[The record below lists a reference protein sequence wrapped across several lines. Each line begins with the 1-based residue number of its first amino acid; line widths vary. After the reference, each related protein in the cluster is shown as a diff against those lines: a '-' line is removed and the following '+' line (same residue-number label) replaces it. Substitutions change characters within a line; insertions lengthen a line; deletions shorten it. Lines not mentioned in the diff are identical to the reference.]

1 MKELKDGGINK
12 IYLYIYN
19 MQNENSVAFIAKIT
33 GISPITGADKIERVI
48 VGGWNA
54 IAQKGIHKPGDL
66 VLCMT
71 TDAVIPEELAVKWG
85 VKNYLRKG
93 NRVRTIK
100 LKGVYSEVVLIPLF
114 DIGSTRFKKFE
125 EGADLMEILGVF
137 KYEPPLVEVV
147 LPGGKRIKQKD
158 NLNFNKYYKFPNHK
172 NTPNMFN
179 EDDDVVVTRKIHG
192 TSARFG
198 ICLKS
203 SLTLWDKIRIFF
215 GNKNAAYCYI
225 IGSHNVIKSTEDL

>member
-1 MKELKDGGINK
+1 MENLNSVCYINK
-12 IYLYIYN
+12 I
-19 MQNENSVAFIAKIT
+19 NS
-33 GISPITGADKIERVI
+33 ISPIEGADKIEKVT
-48 VGGWNA
+48 VNGWSA
-54 IAQKGIHKPGDL
+54 IAQKGIHEVGDL

-71 TDAVIPEELAVKWG
+71 TDAVIPQELADKWG
-85 VKNYLRKG
+85 VSGYLRKG

-100 LKGVYSEVVLIPLF
+100 LKGVYSEVVLIPLL
-114 DIGSTRFKKFE
+114 DVINVRDVKDGDDMMS
-125 EGADLMEILGVF
+125 ALNIF
-137 KYEPPLVEVV
+137 KYEPPEIIIQ

-179 EDDDVVVTRKIHG
+179 EEDEVVVTRKIHG

-203 SLTLWDKIRIFF
+203 SLTFWDKIRIFL
-215 GNKNAAYCYI
+215 GDETARYEYI
-225 IGSHNVIKSTEDL
+225 IGSHNIIKSTEDI